1 MNIIT
6 WLILMLVVL
15 FGTTANVSLKYGL
28 YISSPTKGES
38 TSIKN
43 LLFSPYFLIWF
54 ICYTFMTIL
63 WLYVLRTI
71 PLSQAFPVLGLMYAL
86 IPIACHYLLKEE
98 VIFRQWL
105 GISIIITGVIL
116 VVH

>member
-6 WLILMLVVL
+6 WLLLIVVVL

-28 YISSPTKGES
+28 HISSSTKGSS
-38 TSIKN
+38 TSILN
-43 LLFSPYFLIWF
+43 LLLSRYFWIWF
-54 ICYTFMTIL
+54 ICYTFMTVL

-86 IPIACHYLLKEE
+86 IPIASHYLLKER
-98 VIFRQWL
+98 VAFSQWL
-105 GISIIITGVIL
+105 GISIIIAGVVL
-116 VVH
+116 VVN

>member
-6 WLILMLVVL
+6 WLILIVVVL

-28 YISSPTKGES
+28 HISSPTKGS
-38 TSIKN
+38 NTSILN
-43 LLFSPYFLIWF
+43 LLLSRYFWIWF
-54 ICYTFMTIL
+54 ICYTFMTVL

-86 IPIACHYLLKEE
+86 IPIASHYLLKEL
-98 VIFRQWL
+98 VVFSQWV
-105 GISIIITGVIL
+105 GISIIIAGVVL
-116 VVH
+116 VVN

>member
-6 WLILMLVVL
+6 WLVLMIVVF

-28 YISSPTKGES
+28 HISSPVKGGS
-38 TSIKN
+38 TSILN
-43 LLFSPYFLIWF
+43 LLLSRYFLIWF
-54 ICYTFMTIL
+54 ICYTLMTIL

-86 IPIACHYLLKEE
+86 IPIASHYLLKEQ
-98 VIFRQWL
+98 VIFSQWL
-105 GISIIITGVIL
+105 GISIIITGVIM
-116 VVH
+116 VVN

>member
-1 MNIIT
+1 MNILT
-6 WLILMLVVL
+6 WLLLMLVVL

-28 YISSPTKGES
+28 QISSSIKGAN
-38 TSIKN
+38 TSISN
-43 LLFSPYFLIWF
+43 LLLSRYFLIWF
-54 ICYTFMTIL
+54 ICYTLMTIL

-86 IPIACHYLLKEE
+86 IPVASHYLLKEQ
-98 VIFRQWL
+98 VMFSQWL

-116 VVH
+116 VVN

>member
-6 WLILMLVVL
+6 WLLLMFVVL
-15 FGTTANVSLKYGL
+15 LGTTANLSLKYGL

-38 TSIKN
+38 TSIRN
-43 LLFSPYFLIWF
+43 LLFSRYFLIWF
-54 ICYTFMTIL
+54 VCYTFMTIL

-86 IPIACHYLLKEE
+86 IPIGSHYLLKEQ
-98 VIFRQWL
+98 VVFSQWV
-105 GISIIITGVIL
+105 GISIIITGVVL
-116 VVH
+116 VVN

>member
-6 WLILMLVVL
+6 WLLLIVVVL

-28 YISSPTKGES
+28 HISSPTKGSS
-38 TSIKN
+38 TSILN
-43 LLFSPYFLIWF
+43 LLLSRYFWIWF
-54 ICYTFMTIL
+54 ICYTFMTVL

-86 IPIACHYLLKEE
+86 IPIASHYLLKER
-98 VIFRQWL
+98 VVLSQWI
-105 GISIIITGVIL
+105 GISIIIAGVVL
-116 VVH
+116 VVN

>member
-1 MNIIT
+1 MNIII
-6 WLILMLVVL
+6 WLILMLVVS
-15 FGTTANVSLKYGL
+15 FGTAANLSLKYGL
-28 YISSPTKGES
+28 QISNPTKGAS
-38 TSIKN
+38 ASIRN
-43 LLFSPYFLIWF
+43 LLFSRYFLIWF

-63 WLYVLRTI
+63 WLYVLQTI

-86 IPIACHYLLKEE
+86 IPIASHYLLKEQ
-98 VIFRQWL
+98 VLFSQWV

>member
-6 WLILMLVVL
+6 WLVLMLVVL

-28 YISSPTKGES
+28 HISSPAKGAS
-38 TSIKN
+38 ASIQN
-43 LLFSPYFLIWF
+43 LLLSRYFWIWF

-71 PLSQAFPVLGLMYAL
+71 PLSQAFPVLGLMYAF
-86 IPIACHYLLKEE
+86 IPIASHYLLKEQ
-98 VIFRQWL
+98 VVFSQWL

-116 VVH
+116 VVN